1 MEKSKELHFFFAGNG
16 ISCSEEG
23 DKGFTGH
30 ISKTRHINITPGKT
44 FTRENLQKIYDMADS
59 GNMIFSNGNTLGY
72 LVLNPI
78 HKPTKEY
85 INNITNEVYQLS
97 VEVID
102 GKKYVCTRDG
112 QIFSDDPN
120 KYQDIPIVSNPENKK
135 FLLTNYSKEYDGHT
149 LYRIRA
155 LKDFAGTGMAVIE
168 VSHRSKEWG
177 EVMDECRSLWKE
189 LLNIPDTHEVL
200 FLGGGASLQFLYVAM
215 NFLEKKAAY
224 LETGVWAKK
233 ALKEA
238 KGIGDAYA
246 LASSADKTYSY
257 IPKGY
262 VIPEDIDY
270 FHITTNNTIYGTEI
284 RYDMDCPVPLI
295 ADMSSDIM
303 SRPVDVSK
311 YALIYGGAQKNVGPA
326 GVTFAIVRKD
336 ALGKVSRYIPTMLD
350 YRTHVDG
357 ASMFN
362 TPPVFSIFVMNET
375 LKWLKGIGGV
385 EAINKINVG
394 KAELLYNEI
403 DRNPLFVGTAAKEDR
418 SIMNV
423 CFVMAPG
430 YEALQDEF
438 MAYAKEHGMVG
449 IKGHRSVGGFR
460 ASIYNAC
467 PVESVEALV
476 SCMQEFAA
484 KKA

>member
-1 MEKSKELHFFFAGNG
+1 MKKVHNFNAGPCVLPDQAIEKSIE
-16 ISCSEEG
+16 
-23 DKGFTGH
+23 
-30 ISKTRHINITPGKT
+30 
-44 FTRENLQKIYDMADS
+44 
-59 GNMIFSNGNTLGY
+59 
-72 LVLNPI
+72 
-78 HKPTKEY
+78 
-85 INNITNEVYQLS
+85 
-97 VEVID
+97 
-102 GKKYVCTRDG
+102 
-112 QIFSDDPN
+112 
-120 KYQDIPIVSNPENKK
+120 
-135 FLLTNYSKEYDGHT
+135 
-149 LYRIRA
+149 A

-177 EVMDECRSLWKE
+177 EVMDECRSLWRE

-200 FLGGGASLQFLYVAM
+200 FLGGGASMQFLYVAM

-238 KGIGDAYA
+238 KGLGDAYA
-246 LASSADKTYSY
+246 LASSAYKTFSY

-284 RYDMDCPVPLI
+284 RYDIDSPVPLI
-295 ADMSSDIM
+295 ADMSSDIL
-303 SRPVDVSK
+303 SRPVDVGK

-326 GVTFAIVRKD
+326 GVAFAIVRKD

-350 YRTHVDG
+350 YRTHIDG
-357 ASMFN
+357 GSMFN
-362 TPPVFSIFVMNET
+362 TPPVFPIFVMNET

-385 EAINKINVG
+385 EAINKINVH
-394 KAELLYNEI
+394 KAGILYDEI

-430 YEALQDEF
+430 YESLQDEF
-438 MAYAKEHGMVG
+438 MAYAKERGMVG

-484 KKA
+484 LKA